1 MDKTKVC
8 CECVKRKKLEM
19 FEKRKDT
26 GRYRRSCRECCSVK
40 AMINLYKRKN
50 PSYKPTKEYIESVR
64 KNFNAKINNRKN
76 RDKLKTKVCNCCGK
90 RKSVTKFR
98 FRSEDNF
105 LQGRCKDCE
114 RSSWR
119 GYYYDNSEWILE
131 KEKEFKKNNKE
142 HCSNL
147 RYERR
152 QKNLEEIREK
162 DLQRYYENREAFSA
176 RRSELRRQN
185 LEKYQQKEREYYQ
198 KKLEENPDYYR
209 ASGKRY
215 YYNNKEKEAQR
226 AREYRK
232 NNPDIMS
239 ALDAKRRAFQLNA
252 TPQWLTKEHFNEILK
267 KYTRRDCKNKN
278 LNKEKYHVD
287 HIVPL
292 CGVDEKGNRNVSGLH
307 VPWNLRVL
315 KSTTNLQKNNKF
327 YGKWVHFSI
336 RKKENFNEIG

>member
-8 CECVKRKKLEM
+8 GECVKKKKLEM

-26 GRYRRSCRECCSVK
+26 GKYRRSCRECCSVK
-40 AMINLYKRKN
+40 AMINLYKRKD
-50 PSYKPTKEYIESVR
+50 PLYKPTKKYIESLR

-90 RKSVTKFR
+90 RKSVTTFR
-98 FRSEDNF
+98 FRPEDNF

-114 RSSWR
+114 RASWR
-119 GYYYDNSEWILE
+119 GYYYDNSDWLL
-131 KEKEFKKNNKE
+131 KKAKEFQRNNKE

-152 QKNLEEIREK
+152 QENLEFCRAK
-162 DLQRYYENREAFSA
+162 DRQRWHDNKETLSV
-176 RRSELRRQN
+176 RRSELRKQHI
-185 LEKYQQKEREYYQ
+185 EKCLQKERENYH
-198 KKLEENPDYYR
+198 KNIKER
-209 ASGKRY
+209 RKIAKRY
-215 YYNNKEKEAQR
+215 YHNNKEKEAQR

-239 ALDAKRRAFQLNA
+239 ALDAKRRASQLNA
-252 TPQWLTKEHFNEILK
+252 TPQWLTKEHFKEILK
-267 KYTRRDCKNKN
+267 KYARRDRKNKN

-327 YGKWVHFSI
+327 YGKWVPFYI
-336 RKKENFNEIG
+336 REKENFNAIE